1 MREREKTF
9 GYALLILGL
18 ILLLFSIFE
27 MMNVYF
33 GNAPPPK
40 LFAFQDVTL
49 SSGASGIGA
58 SIVSGAQLSQVANLF
73 FWFVLMGF
81 ILFAGGKIAS
91 LGINMIKDI
100 QVQVRERVSVPQEER
115 IA

>member
-1 MREREKTF
+1 MV
-9 GYALLILGL
+9 LGL

-40 LFAFQDVTL
+40 LFEFQDITL
-49 SSGASGIGA
+49 SSGQNGIGA

-91 LGINMIKDI
+91 LGVNMIKDI
-100 QVQVRERVSVPQEER
+100 QVQVRERVSVPQEEKT
-115 IA
+115 A